1 MTNIVLLCR
10 DRYRLTQ
17 QALTSLH
24 DHTAPDSYNL
34 TLVDDGSSDFRTQ
47 RLLRVTAEDSRVTL
61 LELMNSGHVIA
72 QMKNLGVAW
81 SEQRFG
87 RGDWLYLSDSDV
99 YFRDGW
105 LKKLTL
111 AACATE
117 PHGFRLFGGQLH
129 PFHRPTEGV
138 AILDHGT
145 GVLGHMVIECQ
156 ILDGP
161 SWLMRW
167 STWDLCGPFKRDAAP
182 GPCQSEEYPFCQK
195 IVNDEDKKIGVI
207 VPHVVVHTGLTQT
220 NGKDAP
226 GRAEREL
233 IIPKGVLAE

>member
-1 MTNIVLLCR
+1 MTNIVMLCR

-17 QALTSLH
+17 QALASLREY
-24 DHTAPDSYNL
+24 TAPDSYNL

-47 RLLRVTAEDSRVTL
+47 RLLRVAAEDSRVTL

-99 YFRDGW
+99 WFSDGW

-117 PHGFRLFGGQLH
+117 PHGFRLFGGQIH
-129 PFHRPTEGV
+129 PFHRLMEDREEV
-138 AILDHGT
+138 ST
-145 GVLGHMVIECQ
+145 GVRGHMMCEHGV
-156 ILDGP
+156 LDGP

-167 STWDLCGPFKRDAAP
+167 TTWDLCGPFERNAAP

-195 IVNDEDKKIGVI
+195 LRVGVI
-207 VPHVVVHTGLTQT
+207 IPHVVVHTGLTQT

-226 GRAEREL
+226 GRAEREAM
-233 IIPKGVLAE
+233 IPKGVLAE